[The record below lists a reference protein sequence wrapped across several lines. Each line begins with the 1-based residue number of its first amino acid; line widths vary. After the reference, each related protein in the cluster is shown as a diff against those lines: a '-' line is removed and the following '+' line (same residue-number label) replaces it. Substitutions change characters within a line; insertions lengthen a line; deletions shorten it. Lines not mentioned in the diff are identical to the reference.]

1 MGPLAFLIAWIVLL
15 IKAYQGQMFKLPVIG
30 EFAEQHA

>member
-1 MGPLAFLIAWIVLL
+1 VLL